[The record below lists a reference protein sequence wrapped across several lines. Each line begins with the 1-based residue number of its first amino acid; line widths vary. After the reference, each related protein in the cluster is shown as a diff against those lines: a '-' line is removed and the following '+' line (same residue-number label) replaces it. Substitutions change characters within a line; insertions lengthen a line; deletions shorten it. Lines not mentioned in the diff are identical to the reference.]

1 VTAPRLLAALGLML
15 AAGCSSALT
24 PYATNPAP
32 PLKGVADT
40 RDRVAICFNKFKTT
54 PDEVQEQAQ
63 AECAKNT
70 IAELI
75 GTDYRLDFCPM
86 SVPGRATFACTL
98 AK

>member
-1 VTAPRLLAALGLML
+1 VTVPRLLAALGLML
-15 AAGCSSALT
+15 AAGCSALT

-32 PLKGVADT
+32 PLKGVADV

-54 PDEVQEQAQ
+54 PDEVREQAQ

-70 IAELI
+70 VADLI
-75 GTDYRLDFCPM
+75 DTDYRLDFCAM
-86 SVPGRATFACTL
+86 SVPGRATFACTP